1 MLKMSDRI
9 YLSPPHMSGDELAKI
24 AEAFAS
30 NWIAPLGPMVEQFE
44 RQISELVGIEGT
56 VALCSGTAAIHLAL
70 ELAGVREGDIVFCS
84 SLTFVASVNPIRY
97 LGAEPVFI
105 DSEPETWNMSPRA
118 LERALYEASMVG
130 QLPKAVIVVHL
141 YGQCADMDAIM
152 KICQQYGICVIEDA
166 AEALGATYKGR
177 MAGTIGDYGI
187 YSFNGNKLITTSA
200 GGALVSNHTDKLDY
214 ARYLAAQ
221 AKLPAYHYEHNQV
234 GYNYRLSNILAA
246 IGCSQLNVIDER
258 IALRKAVFERYQQA
272 LGDRPGISFMPD
284 PLWGSSTRWLTTFTL
299 DPHLIEATPLDVVQE
314 LEVMNI
320 ESRRVWKPMHVQP
333 LYEGC
338 RYYRHEENESVS
350 DMLFERGIC
359 LPSGSS
365 LAVDDQ
371 NRVIEG
377 VQSALRPIYSLS

>member
-1 MLKMSDRI
+1 MNISDRI
-9 YLSPPHMSGDELAKI
+9 YLSPPHMSGEELAKI

-70 ELAGVREGDIVFCS
+70 ELAGVQEGDIVFCS

-105 DSEPETWNMSPRA
+105 DSEPTTWNMSPRA
-118 LERALYEASMVG
+118 LERALYEASILG

-152 KICQQYGICVIEDA
+152 KICRQYGICVIEDA
-166 AEALGATYKGR
+166 AEALGATYKGQ

-200 GGALVSNHTDKLDY
+200 GGALVSNYSDKLEY
-214 ARYLAAQ
+214 ARYLSAQ

-258 IALRKAVFERYQQA
+258 IALRRAVFERYQQA

-284 PLWGSSTRWLTTFTL
+284 PLWGSSTRWLTTLTL
-299 DPHLIEATPLDVVQE
+299 DPHLIEASPLDVVQE

-320 ESRRVWKPMHVQP
+320 ESRRVWKPMHAQP
-333 LYEGC
+333 LFAGC

-365 LAVDDQ
+365 LAMDDQ
-371 NRVIEG
+371 NRVIDG

>member
-1 MLKMSDRI
+1 MNISDRI
-9 YLSPPHMSGDELAKI
+9 YLSPPHMSGEELAKI

-70 ELAGVREGDIVFCS
+70 ELAGVQEGDIVFCS

-105 DSEPETWNMSPRA
+105 DSEPTTWNMSPRA
-118 LERALYEASMVG
+118 LERALYEANMLG

-152 KICQQYGICVIEDA
+152 KICRQYGICVIEDA
-166 AEALGATYKGR
+166 AEALGATYKGQ

-200 GGALVSNHTDKLDY
+200 GGALVSNYSDKLEY
-214 ARYLAAQ
+214 ARYLSAQ
-221 AKLPAYHYEHNQV
+221 AKLPAYHYEHSQV

-258 IALRKAVFERYQQA
+258 IALRRAVFERYQQA

-284 PLWGSSTRWLTTFTL
+284 PLWGSSTRWLTTLTL
-299 DPHLIEATPLDVVQE
+299 DPHLIEASPLDVVQE

-320 ESRRVWKPMHVQP
+320 ESRRVWKPMHAQP
-333 LYEGC
+333 LFAGC

-365 LAVDDQ
+365 LAIDDQ
-371 NRVIEG
+371 NRVIDG

>member
-1 MLKMSDRI
+1 MSDRI

>member
-1 MLKMSDRI
+1 MSDRI
-9 YLSPPHMSGDELAKI
+9 YLSPPHMSGEELAKI

-70 ELAGVREGDIVFCS
+70 ELAGVQEGDIVFCS

-105 DSEPETWNMSPRA
+105 DSEPTTWNMSPRA
-118 LERALYEASMVG
+118 LERALYEASILG

-152 KICQQYGICVIEDA
+152 KICRQYGICVIEDA
-166 AEALGATYKGR
+166 AEALGATYKGQ

-200 GGALVSNHTDKLDY
+200 GGALVSNYSDKLEY
-214 ARYLAAQ
+214 ARYLSAQ

-258 IALRKAVFERYQQA
+258 IALRRAVFERYQQA

-284 PLWGSSTRWLTTFTL
+284 PLWGSSTRWLTTLTL
-299 DPHLIEATPLDVVQE
+299 DPHLIEASPLDVVQE

-320 ESRRVWKPMHVQP
+320 ESRRVWKPMHAQP
-333 LYEGC
+333 LFAGC

-365 LAVDDQ
+365 LAMDDQ
-371 NRVIEG
+371 NRVIDG

>member
-1 MLKMSDRI
+1 MKMSDRI

>member
-1 MLKMSDRI
+1 MSDRI
-9 YLSPPHMSGDELAKI
+9 YLSPPHMSGEELAKI

-30 NWIAPLGPMVEQFE
+30 NWIAPLGPMVDQFE

-70 ELAGVREGDIVFCS
+70 ELAGVKEGDIVFCS

-105 DSEPETWNMSPRA
+105 DSEPATWNMSPRA
-118 LERALYEASMVG
+118 LERALYEASMLG

-152 KICQQYGICVIEDA
+152 KICREYGICVIEDA
-166 AEALGATYKGR
+166 AEAMGATYKGQ
-177 MAGTIGDYGI
+177 MAGTIGDYGV

-258 IALRKAVFERYQQA
+258 IALRRAVFERYQQA

-284 PLWGSSTRWLTTFTL
+284 PLWGSSTRWLTALTL

-320 ESRRVWKPMHVQP
+320 ESRRVWKPMHAQP
-333 LYEGC
+333 LYAGC

-371 NRVIEG
+371 NRVIDG
-377 VQSALRPIYSLS
+377 VQSALRPVYSLS

>member
-1 MLKMSDRI
+1 MLNISDRI
-9 YLSPPHMSGDELAKI
+9 YLSPPHMSGEELAKI

-70 ELAGVREGDIVFCS
+70 ELAGVQEGDIVFCS

-105 DSEPETWNMSPRA
+105 DSEPTTWNMSPRA
-118 LERALYEASMVG
+118 LERALYEANMLG

-152 KICQQYGICVIEDA
+152 KICRQYGICVIEDA
-166 AEALGATYKGR
+166 AEALGATYKGQ

-200 GGALVSNHTDKLDY
+200 GGALVSNYSDKLEY
-214 ARYLAAQ
+214 ARYLSAQ
-221 AKLPAYHYEHNQV
+221 AKLPAYHYEHSQV

-258 IALRKAVFERYQQA
+258 IALRRAVFERYQQA

-284 PLWGSSTRWLTTFTL
+284 PLWGSSTRWLTTLTL
-299 DPHLIEATPLDVVQE
+299 DPHLIEASPLDVVQE

-320 ESRRVWKPMHVQP
+320 ESRRVWKPMHAQP
-333 LYEGC
+333 LFAGC

-365 LAVDDQ
+365 LAIDDQ
-371 NRVIEG
+371 NRVIDG